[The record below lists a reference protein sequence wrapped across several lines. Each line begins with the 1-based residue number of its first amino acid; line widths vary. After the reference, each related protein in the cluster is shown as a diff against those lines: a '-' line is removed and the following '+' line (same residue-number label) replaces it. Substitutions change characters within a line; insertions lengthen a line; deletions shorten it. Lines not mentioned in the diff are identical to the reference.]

1 MSPGLSRCDACK
13 QRREVRVITGQT
25 SDGLNI
31 DVSLCRNCW
40 LKWVQ
45 DFGVRATVRHKRNTF
60 RVVDEKDIS

>member
-1 MSPGLSRCDACK
+1 
-13 QRREVRVITGQT
+13 VRVITGQT